1 MLNPVLQRALN
12 ELGTREH
19 KPIELDSPVP
29 IEELPTP
36 ALVIDR
42 NAFSNNL
49 AQMSR
54 HVQTHDKGFRPHA
67 KTHKCPEICRQQLAQ
82 GAVGVCAA
90 KVSEA
95 AVLVAA
101 GVESILITS
110 PLTTAAKVLVLRQL
124 LETSDQLA
132 VVVDSTAGLAL
143 LEEYLDASH
152 QLGVMIDLDI
162 SMGRTGA
169 RENDLVL
176 SLLARIE
183 QHSALNFRGFQHYAG
198 HVMHIHGWEKR
209 RAKSLKLWDQVR
221 ERLNNMGVTYPV
233 LTGGG
238 TGTYNIDM
246 EVPELTDIQ
255 VGSYVFMDEEYR
267 QIGSATGERFDDF
280 AVSLTLL
287 CTAISQPSQQAITLD
302 GGYKAMASETVMPVS
317 DDLAETRFRFAGD
330 EHGVLLSEAALQ
342 AVKLGQQ
349 VRLVTPHCDPTANLH
364 DMYWIQEAD
373 GLIHS
378 GWPIS
383 ARGCSW

>member
-1 MLNPVLQRALN
+1 
-12 ELGTREH
+12 
-19 KPIELDSPVP
+19 
-29 IEELPTP
+29 
-36 ALVIDR
+36 
-42 NAFSNNL
+42 
-49 AQMSR
+49 
-54 HVQTHDKGFRPHA
+54 
-67 KTHKCPEICRQQLAQ
+67 
-82 GAVGVCAA
+82 
-90 KVSEA
+90 
-95 AVLVAA
+95 
-101 GVESILITS
+101 
-110 PLTTAAKVLVLRQL
+110 
-124 LETSDQLA
+124 
-132 VVVDSTAGLAL
+132 
-143 LEEYLDASH
+143 
-152 QLGVMIDLDI
+152 
-162 SMGRTGA
+162 
-169 RENDLVL
+169 
-176 SLLARIE
+176 
-183 QHSALNFRGFQHYAG
+183 
-198 HVMHIHGWEKR
+198 
-209 RAKSLKLWDQVR
+209 
-221 ERLNNMGVTYPV
+221 MGVAYPV

-267 QIGSATGERFDDF
+267 QIGSATGDRFDDF

-317 DDLAETRFRFAGD
+317 DDLAETGFRFAGD